1 MNRIITHEISKLTI
15 YRYPEPGK
23 MISLKI
29 KRQNDRYGLK
39 NKGKQIQRR
48 EELVQNELT
57 MKIAGKTSVGQ
68 FLTFTKN
75 LQFGSNK

>member
-1 MNRIITHEISKLTI
+1 
-15 YRYPEPGK
+15 

-39 NKGKQIQRR
+39 NKGKKIQRR

-68 FLTFTKN
+68 F
-75 LQFGSNK
+75 GSNK